1 MPNFTVKRRRRTN
14 PTPQPKVEPVEV
26 EDSKESDEMEVDIA
40 SEDEQYI
47 EDAINDLKETNITS
61 DHPITPQNTPQNN
74 ISHSQPQY
82 YQEHRP
88 QYQKQTTYATPEQ
101 YIQPSLLKRSTQS
114 RINDPYRRKP
124 TMQRPY
130 RGARSGRGG
139 GRLRYR
145 SHYGL
150 EGEHLDTQTKSY
162 LLYTHCFG

>member
-1 MPNFTVKRRRRTN
+1 MPNFTVKRRRRN
-14 PTPQPKVEPVEV
+14 KAPPQPEVEPVEP
-26 EDSKESDEMEVDIA
+26 EESKESDEIEVDVT
-40 SEDEQYI
+40 SEDERYI
-47 EDAINDLKETNITS
+47 EAAIHDLKQTQ
-61 DHPITPQNTPQNN
+61 ITPNPPHNTPQTEYYY
-74 ISHSQPQY
+74 SQPQSY
-82 YQEHRP
+82 ENTDPHYEN
-88 QYQKQTTYATPEQ
+88 QTTVATPEQ
-101 YIQPSLLKRSTQS
+101 YIPPSLPTPAPQR

-124 TMQRPY
+124 TMERPN